1 MELIG
6 DEKRIPALFS
16 ELRFAD
22 EQAAPGFTAV
32 WNRAQSRAV
41 KPRRAFNLS
50 FVTATALLIFALASL
65 AIWSR
70 NSQPSEKT
78 SAAFATVPATAN
90 FNPPKIKNGSQVTP
104 PAPPV
109 ASIHLLAKSRAMKLA
124 AQRQAVIVAASRK
137 AAQDA
142 KTIASWQSPT
152 ASLLSSSSDT
162 LFKSLPLLNENAN
175 ELKSFLPNPPNEKE
189 K

>member
-1 MELIG
+1 MEIIG
-6 DEKRIPALFS
+6 DDKRIPALFS

-22 EQAAPGFTAV
+22 EQSAPSFTAV
-32 WNRAQSRAV
+32 WNRAQSRAL

-70 NSQPSEKT
+70 YSQPGEKT
-78 SAAFATVPATAN
+78 SSAFATVPATAN
-90 FNPPKIKNGSQVTP
+90 FNPPKVKNGSQVTL
-104 PAPPV
+104 PAPPIT
-109 ASIHLLAKSRAMKLA
+109 SIHLLAKSRAVKLA
-124 AQRQAVIVAASRK
+124 AQRQAVIVAANRK

-142 KTIASWQSPT
+142 KTLETWTSPT
-152 ASLLSSSSDT
+152 ATLLSSSSDG
-162 LFKSLPLLNENAN
+162 LFKSLPQLNENAN
-175 ELKSFLPNPPNEKE
+175 ELKSFLPNRSNDKE